1 MIFPFRLK
9 SKVFEER
16 HIAPTR
22 QRLRELGS
30 LVCFLQDSLADD
42 SLNLTALIDKFYFR
56 LVVKAIRV
64 TCLEKNLN
72 QKCLQTCYSLDDCV
86 DILIVTAIEKD
97 DEDLEIRVEKFKTLW
112 TKTVNNELTSK
123 AKKQK
128 GMVHAKKEPVIPSD
142 SDVAKF
148 LKGLN
153 GDIQNVT
160 EAFKKAPS
168 KNLWCEMRNLT
179 CGYIIGFNR

>member
-1 MIFPFRLK
+1 
-9 SKVFEER
+9 
-16 HIAPTR
+16 
-22 QRLRELGS
+22 
-30 LVCFLQDSLADD
+30 
-42 SLNLTALIDKFYFR
+42 
-56 LVVKAIRV
+56 
-64 TCLEKNLN
+64 
-72 QKCLQTCYSLDDCV
+72 V

-128 GMVHAKKEPVIPSD
+128 SMVHAKKEPVIPSD

>member
-97 DEDLEIRVEKFKTLW
+97 DEDLLDLPAQVIYEHLKFILHFCINDIL
-112 TKTVNNELTSK
+112 V
-123 AKKQK
+123 
-128 GMVHAKKEPVIPSD
+128 
-142 SDVAKF
+142 
-148 LKGLN
+148 LN
-153 GDIQNVT
+153 LRLIDLT
-160 EAFKKAPS
+160 EAKCS
-168 KNLWCEMRNLT
+168 L
-179 CGYIIGFNR
+179 